1 MGAGFSASI
10 NHCFVSYAI
19 FFFLPAE
26 NMAYDLL
33 LFISW
38 FGKNINIL
46 S

>member
-19 FFFLPAE
+19 FLPAE